1 MDEEIEKDE
10 NLDDSVVA
18 EEAAAEVIK
27 KLREKLKTTQK
38 ERDEY
43 LAGWQRAKA
52 DLINSRQRDEADKKE
67 FVLKKKTSRKK
78 SMKTGFKEPPKKMKC
93 AKKLFCKSAKK

>member
-18 EEAAAEVIK
+18 EEAAAEIIK
-27 KLREKLKTTQK
+27 KLREKLKATQK

-43 LAGWQRAKA
+43 LALVSFWKSRTLEKAEAAVALQRLREAIP
-52 DLINSRQRDEADKKE
+52 DLVTA
-67 FVLKKKTSRKK
+67 
-78 SMKTGFKEPPKKMKC
+78 P
-93 AKKLFCKSAKK
+93 